1 MNDVLSSTQKKAH
14 ELANDNAPEG
24 TLVVADKQTAGRGR
38 MSRVWHSQ
46 EGTGIWMSLILRP
59 DIPLQKTPQLTLLAA
74 VAVVQ
79 GIEEAT
85 GLQTDIKWPNDILI
99 HGKKA
104 VGILT
109 EMQAEEDRVRSV
121 IIGTGINVNQEA
133 DDFPEELKEIA
144 TSLSLAAGEKI
155 DRASVM
161 QHILLSFEKRYR
173 DYLTHGFTPIKLLW
187 ESYALGIGSELR
199 ARTLNGTFYGKA
211 LGIDEEG
218 VLLLETK
225 EGIKKIYSADIEMRS
240 L

>member
-1 MNDVLSSTQKKAH
+1 
-14 ELANDNAPEG
+14 
-24 TLVVADKQTAGRGR
+24 
-38 MSRVWHSQ
+38 
-46 EGTGIWMSLILRP
+46 
-59 DIPLQKTPQLTLLAA
+59 
-74 VAVVQ
+74 
-79 GIEEAT
+79 
-85 GLQTDIKWPNDILI
+85 
-99 HGKKA
+99 
-104 VGILT
+104 
-109 EMQAEEDRVRSV
+109 MQAEEDRVRSV

-133 DDFPEELKEIA
+133 DDFPEELKETA

-173 DYLTHGFTPIKLLW
+173 DYLAHGFTPIKLLW

-225 EGIKKIYSADIEMRS
+225 EGIKKSIRQISKWVHCSWYKPVDFDILPLGSIACELHLFIKNR
-240 L
+240 